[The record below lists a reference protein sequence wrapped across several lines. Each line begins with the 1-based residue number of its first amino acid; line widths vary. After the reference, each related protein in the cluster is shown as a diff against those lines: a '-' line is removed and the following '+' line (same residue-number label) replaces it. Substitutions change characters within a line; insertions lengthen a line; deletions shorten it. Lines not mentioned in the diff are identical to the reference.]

1 MDLNHVAVFARVV
14 ELESFTAAAKQL
26 GLPKSSVSRT
36 VTRLEDELGV
46 RLLQRTTRK
55 LHLTEAGRA
64 YYERARVSL
73 TGLEEAA
80 SAATNLSAEPRGT
93 VRVTAP
99 ADMGIMNLGELV
111 ARFVRK
117 YPLVHVEISFSSR
130 FVDLVAEGFDLAL
143 RAGKMADSSLVARKI
158 GSDTLGLFASP
169 AYLRRRGRPKTLADL
184 AGHDCVLFR
193 GTHGKIEWQLTGPRG
208 EERITVHGPL
218 NADEMA
224 FVQQAVNAG
233 VGIALL
239 PMIGVRLAAARG
251 ALPMPV
257 RVLPEYSMSGS
268 NSLNVVSPS
277 ARFQSASVIAFRD
290 FLVAELTA
298 LWNSA

>member
-1 MDLNHVAVFARVV
+1 MDLNHVSVFARVV
-14 ELESFTAAAKQL
+14 ELESFTAAAKHL

-55 LHLTEAGRA
+55 LNLTEAGRA
-64 YYERARVSL
+64 YYDRARVAL
-73 TGLEEAA
+73 AGLEEAA

-93 VRVTAP
+93 VRVSTP
-99 ADMGIMNLGELV
+99 ANMGMIDLGEIV

-117 YPLVHVEISFSSR
+117 FPLVHIEISLSSR

-143 RAGKMADSSLVARKI
+143 RAGKLADSSLVARRI
-158 GSDTLGLFASP
+158 GSDTFGLFASP
-169 AYLRRRGRPKTLADL
+169 AYLRRRGRPKTLAEL
-184 AGHDCVLFR
+184 AKHDCVLFR
-193 GTHGKIEWQLTGPRG
+193 GTHGKSEWVLDGPRG
-208 EERITVHGPL
+208 EERVTVRGPL
-218 NADEMA
+218 NADEIG
-224 FVQQAVNAG
+224 FVQQAVSAG

-239 PMIGVRLAAARG
+239 PMIGVRLTTGRG
-251 ALPMPV
+251 NLPMPV
-257 RVLPEYSMSGS
+257 RVLPEYHGPG
-268 NSLNVVSPS
+268 NSLHIVSPS
-277 ARFQSASVIAFRD
+277 TRYQSASVTAFRD

>member
-36 VTRLEDELGV
+36 VTRLEEQLGV

-55 LHLTEAGRA
+55 LHLTEAGQA
-64 YYERARVSL
+64 YYERARAAL

-93 VRVTAP
+93 VRLTAP
-99 ADMGIMNLGELV
+99 ADMGVLNFADLV
-111 ARFVRK
+111 ARFLRK
-117 YPLVHVEISFSSR
+117 YPLVHVEISLSSR

-143 RAGKMADSSLVARKI
+143 RAGKLADSSLVARKI
-158 GSDTLGLFASP
+158 GNDNLGLFASA
-169 AYLRRRGRPKTLADL
+169 AYLRRRGRPKTVADL
-184 AGHDCVLFR
+184 AQHDCVLFR
-193 GTHGKIEWQLTGPRG
+193 GTHGKSEWQLLGPRG
-208 EERITVHGPL
+208 VERITVRGPL
-218 NADEMA
+218 NADELA
-224 FVQQAVNAG
+224 FVQQAVAAG

-239 PMIGVRLAAARG
+239 PAVGVRLAAAHG

-257 RVLPEYSMSGS
+257 RVLPEYSVSGS
-268 NSLNVVSPS
+268 GLHVVSPS
-277 ARFQSASVIAFRD
+277 TRFPSASVSAFRD
-290 FLVAELTA
+290 FLVTELTA
-298 LWNSA
+298 FWNSA

>member
-14 ELESFTAAAKQL
+14 ELGSFTAAAKQL

-36 VTRLEDELGV
+36 VARLEDGLGV

-55 LHLTEAGRA
+55 LHLTEAGQT
-64 YYERARVSL
+64 YFERARVAL
-73 TGLEEAA
+73 AGLEEAA
-80 SAATNLSAEPRGT
+80 SAATNLSAEPRGI
-93 VRVTAP
+93 VRMSAP
-99 ADMGIMNLGELV
+99 GDIGVLNMSELV

-117 YPLVHVEISFSSR
+117 YPLVHVEISISSR

-158 GSDTLGLFASP
+158 GVDSLGVFASSG
-169 AYLRRRGRPKTLADL
+169 YLRRRGRPKTVADL

-193 GTHGKIEWQLTGPRG
+193 GAHGKSEWRLTGPRG
-208 EERITVHGPL
+208 EERVTVRGPL

-224 FVQQAVNAG
+224 FVQQAVAAG

-239 PMIGVRLAAARG
+239 PMMGMRLAAARG

-257 RVLPEYSMSGS
+257 RLLPEYTVGGSGVS
-268 NSLNVVSPS
+268 VVSPS
-277 ARFQSASVIAFRD
+277 TRFQSASVAVFRD

>member
-14 ELESFTAAAKQL
+14 ELESFTAAARQL

-36 VTRLEDELGV
+36 VSRLEDELGV

-64 YYERARVSL
+64 YYERVRVSL

-99 ADMGIMNLGELV
+99 ANMALVNLGDLV

-117 YPLVHVEISFSSR
+117 YPLVHVEISLSSR

-143 RAGKMADSSLVARKI
+143 RAGKLADSSLVARKI
-158 GSDTLGLFASP
+158 GNDTLGLFASP

-184 AGHDCVLFR
+184 AQHDCVLFH
-193 GTHGKIEWQLTGPRG
+193 GAHGKIDWQLTGPRG
-208 EERITVHGPL
+208 EERVTVRGPL
-218 NADEMA
+218 SADEMA
-224 FVQQAVNAG
+224 FVQQAVAAG

-239 PMIGVRLAAARG
+239 PTIGVRLTAAHG

-257 RVLPEYSMSGS
+257 RLLPEYSQAGG
-268 NSLNVVSPS
+268 SLNVVSPS
-277 ARFQSASVIAFRD
+277 ARFQPASVVAFRD

-298 LWNSA
+298 LWNST

>member
-1 MDLNHVAVFARVV
+1 MDLNHVAIFARVV
-14 ELESFTAAAKQL
+14 ELSSFTAAAKQL

-55 LHLTEAGRA
+55 LHVTEAGQA
-64 YYERARVSL
+64 YFERARVAL
-73 TGLEEAA
+73 VALDEAA

-93 VRVTAP
+93 VRISAP
-99 ADMGIMNLGELV
+99 ADIGVLNLGELV

-117 YPLVHVEISFSSR
+117 YPLVHIEISLSSR

-158 GSDTLGLFASP
+158 GVDSLGAFASS
-169 AYLRRRGRPKTLADL
+169 AYLRRRGRPKTVADL

-193 GTHGKIEWQLTGPRG
+193 GAHGKSEWRLTGPHG
-208 EERITVHGPL
+208 EERVTVRGPL

-224 FVQQAVNAG
+224 FVQQAVAAG

-239 PMIGVRLAAARG
+239 PVIGVRLTATRG

-257 RVLPEYSMSGS
+257 RVLPEYTVGGSG
-268 NSLNVVSPS
+268 LHVVSPS
-277 ARFQSASVIAFRD
+277 ARFQSASVAAFRD
-290 FLVAELTA
+290 FLIAELTA
-298 LWNSA
+298 IWSSA

>member
-55 LHLTEAGRA
+55 LHLTEAGQA

-73 TGLEEAA
+73 IGLEEAA

-99 ADMGIMNLGELV
+99 ANMGILNLGDLV

-117 YPLVHVEISFSSR
+117 YPLVHVEISLSSR

-143 RAGKMADSSLVARKI
+143 RAGKLADSSLVARKI
-158 GSDTLGLFASP
+158 GNDNLGLFAST

-184 AGHDCVLFR
+184 ASHDCILFH
-193 GTHGKIEWQLTGPRG
+193 GTHGKSEWQLTGPRG
-208 EERITVHGPL
+208 EERVTVRGPL
-218 NADEMA
+218 SADEMA
-224 FVQQAVNAG
+224 FVQQAVAAG

-239 PMIGVRLAAARG
+239 PVIGVRLATAHG

-257 RVLPEYSMSGS
+257 RLLPEYSVGG

-290 FLVAELTA
+290 FLVTELTA

>member
-55 LHLTEAGRA
+55 LHLTEAGQA
-64 YYERARVSL
+64 YYERARASL

-93 VRVTAP
+93 VRMSAP
-99 ADMGIMNLGELV
+99 ADMGIMNLGDLV

-117 YPLVHVEISFSSR
+117 YPLVHVEISLSSR

-143 RAGKMADSSLVARKI
+143 RAGKMADSKLDRAQDWRRQLGHLRVA
-158 GSDTLGLFASP
+158 
-169 AYLRRRGRPKTLADL
+169 
-184 AGHDCVLFR
+184 CVLASSR
-193 GTHGKIEWQLTGPRG
+193 STE
-208 EERITVHGPL
+208 
-218 NADEMA
+218 D
-224 FVQQAVNAG
+224 
-233 VGIALL
+233 VG
-239 PMIGVRLAAARG
+239 
-251 ALPMPV
+251 
-257 RVLPEYSMSGS
+257 
-268 NSLNVVSPS
+268 
-277 ARFQSASVIAFRD
+277 
-290 FLVAELTA
+290 
-298 LWNSA
+298 

>member
-14 ELESFTAAAKQL
+14 ELESFTAAAKHL

-36 VTRLEDELGV
+36 VARLEEVLGV

-55 LHLTEAGRA
+55 LHLTEAGQA
-64 YYERARVSL
+64 YYDRVRVSL
-73 TGLEEAA
+73 AGLEDAA

-93 VRVTAP
+93 VRMSAP
-99 ADMGIMNLGELV
+99 ADMGVLSLSDLV

-117 YPLVHVEISFSSR
+117 YPLVHVELSLTSR

-143 RAGKMADSSLVARKI
+143 RAGKLADSSLVARKI
-158 GSDTLGLFASP
+158 GSDSLGLFASP
-169 AYLRRRGRPKTLADL
+169 SYLRRRGRPKTVAELAR
-184 AGHDCVLFR
+184 HDCVLFR
-193 GTHGKIEWQLTGPRG
+193 GSHGKSEWLLTGPQG
-208 EERITVHGPL
+208 EERVTVRGPL
-218 NADEMA
+218 NADEMS
-224 FVQQAVNAG
+224 FVQQAVTAG

-239 PMIGVRLAAARG
+239 PMVGVRLAAARG

-257 RVLPEYSMSGS
+257 RLLPAYSVGGA
-268 NSLNVVSPS
+268 SLNVVSPS
-277 ARFQSASVIAFRD
+277 ARFQSASVSAFRD
-290 FLVAELTA
+290 FLVAELTV